1 MKFLRILPV
10 ILFLILSYFL
20 YWKITHIKEAKELS
34 SALIDKKLPNLDLEY
49 LEGKFFLGDILGKKP
64 FIINYFAS
72 WCAPC
77 RLEHK
82 VLTKYSKDIIVVGV
96 AYKDSKQNI
105 KTFLE
110 ELGNPYSILLL
121 DEKGR
126 AAINL
131 GLYGVPETYFIN
143 IDGKIKYRQ
152 VGPLTEE
159 KFENIMILLD
169 K

>member
-34 SALIDKKLPNLDLEY
+34 SALIDKKLPNLELEY
-49 LEGKFFLGDILGKKP
+49 LEGKFLLRDILGEKP

-121 DEKGR
+121 DEWGR

-131 GLYGVPETYFIN
+131 GLYGVPET
-143 IDGKIKYRQ
+143 
-152 VGPLTEE
+152 
-159 KFENIMILLD
+159 
-169 K
+169 